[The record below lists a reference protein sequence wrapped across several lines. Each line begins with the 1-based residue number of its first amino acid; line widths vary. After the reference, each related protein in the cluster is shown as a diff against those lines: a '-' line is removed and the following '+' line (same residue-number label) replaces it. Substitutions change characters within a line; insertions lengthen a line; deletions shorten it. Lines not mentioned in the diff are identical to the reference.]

1 MASLTIALG
10 FVSQKVTTFVAI
22 VDMLSPDAIGS
33 ELSVAPDFIAP
44 PLSGDV
50 DPDDP
55 DEAVSLVPD
64 EGLAVPEAPVEP
76 DVAGPPLPSDVG
88 FVSDSMEACMVCSAH
103 SCPLE
108 SIAEKSSQVIMDE
121 ASDPDGMPPDPV
133 DEPEVVCAEVGVANR
148 AVVSASDTTNC
159 FIRILPGMD
168 GNTGVKSGDD
178 QPSRWSPQV
187 RRQGG

>member
-1 MASLTIALG
+1 MS
-10 FVSQKVTTFVAI
+10 
-22 VDMLSPDAIGS
+22 SPDAIGS

-44 PLSGDV
+44 PLSDDV

-76 DVAGPPLPSDVG
+76 DVAGPPLLGDVG
-88 FVSDSMEACMVCSAH
+88 FVSDSMEACMVCSAC

-108 SIAEKSSQVIMDE
+108 SIAENSSQVIMDE

-133 DEPEVVCAEVGVANR
+133 DEPEVVCAKVGVA
-148 AVVSASDTTNC
+148 
-159 FIRILPGMD
+159 RILPGMD
-168 GNTGVKSGDD
+168 GNNGVKSGDD
-178 QPSRWSPQV
+178 RPSRWSPQV
-187 RRQGG
+187 RRPGG